1 MCALG
6 WGPASPAFPSG
17 PWVPGGSHGPLQR
30 NSPADASGLAGIG
43 SRGSGG
49 SGAAPRPSAG
59 HAGLS
64 CRVLPRRGRGGAS
77 VRRLGAGARHC
88 PGPMGAVPGGSPTPS
103 APRASLG
110 ARPPG
115 DSPALCPA
123 AQEGRSGLSSGAPGG
138 PRPGRPALLSGFRR
152 SLQLAPAGPTSG
164 PAAWEVLSRSS
175 SGCCQKREQKRPG
188 SVFRTVTRPSS
199 APVRRRLSRS
209 AHPQFCSVCGFGEF

>member
-1 MCALG
+1 MDPSRETRPRTPPAWLG
-6 WGPASPAFPSG
+6 LAPGGPGAQGQRPGPAQATLAFPAGSS
-17 PWVPGGSHGPLQR
+17 PGG
-30 NSPADASGLAGIG
+30 AG
-43 SRGSGG
+43 
-49 SGAAPRPSAG
+49 
-59 HAGLS
+59 
-64 CRVLPRRGRGGAS
+64 GGAS

-123 AQEGRSGLSSGAPGG
+123 AQEGPSGLSSGAPGG

-164 PAAWEVLSRSS
+164 PAAWEVLSGSS